1 MCFLTGL
8 YKLYYNTR
16 ILSLFANQDRYLAF
30 LQKNNYVF
38 ELLLQLTILQI
49 AGWFFTS
56 IPLVQCLENYGIYAC
71 GTIKANRRGFPTELK
86 NPNLERGD
94 AKQVQHEN
102 MVITVWN
109 DNKPVRFCLSLYILY
124 QYIFD
129 QFFYLNS
136 LCNCLLCRG
145 F

>member
-49 AGWFFTS
+49 ADFSLQFLWSSAWKIMEYMHVGPSRQTGGDF
-56 IPLVQCLENYGIYAC
+56 PLN
-71 GTIKANRRGFPTELK
+71 
-86 NPNLERGD
+86 
-94 AKQVQHEN
+94 
-102 MVITVWN
+102 
-109 DNKPVRFCLSLYILY
+109 
-124 QYIFD
+124 
-129 QFFYLNS
+129 
-136 LCNCLLCRG
+136 
-145 F
+145 